1 MNSVLYKIFFV
12 IKDNLVNIL
21 RSFIS
26 SFGILFLVIFFV
38 LYLTVRDS
46 VTAYISGSL
55 LDNLASN
62 EIKILPENASAI
74 EYVKKPG
81 SSGISSGTIRRIK
94 GMAELSEVNAISR
107 LGLNLRIKAELLGKS
122 KMMFVP
128 ACGISRQIIKGKVSG
143 WKNFYNRKPVP
154 VIVPKFTLDM
164 MNNYLVMDGFPAIAE
179 KDLLGF
185 PLELKF
191 RTGKKGS
198 VERKEYAFDGQIH
211 SFTDL
216 LSFPGVILPDD
227 FLIEVAEQY
236 RRDTGRSAEFDYIV
250 AYVKVKDTDTLP
262 SVVSKLKKM
271 KLRVESQKDITEK
284 AQKTISLIDGVF
296 YAIMGV
302 FFIVSAISIFNS
314 YLTIVYIRSQKFS
327 LKRVLGFSKIRIL
340 LSFVFEAAFI
350 GSIYG
355 AAGFFAGNHLISYA
369 GEIISKWVPVLGYI
383 SFQSRGFDVLLMCV
397 GLSSAVCAASAFIP
411 AVFASNMNLFKA
423 VRK

>member
-1 MNSVLYKIFFV
+1 MNSVLYKILFV

-46 VTAYISGSL
+46 VTTYISGSL
-55 LDNLASN
+55 LDNLASD
-62 EIKILPENASAI
+62 EVKILPGNASAI

-81 SSGISSGTIRRIK
+81 SHGISSSTISQIK
-94 GMAELSEVNAISR
+94 KMTELSEVNAISR

-128 ACGISRQIIKGKVSG
+128 ACGIDRQIIKGKVAG
-143 WKNFYNRKPVP
+143 WKTFYNRKPVP
-154 VIVPKFTLDM
+154 VIIPKFTIDM
-164 MNNYLVMDGFPAIAE
+164 MNNYLVMDGYPAIAE
-179 KDLLGF
+179 KSLLGF

-198 VERKEYAFDGQIH
+198 ADRKDYPFEGQIH

-216 LSFPGVILPDD
+216 LSFPGVILPND

-236 RRDTGRSAEFDYIV
+236 RRDTGLSAEFDYIV
-250 AYVKVKDTDTLP
+250 AYVKVKDTDNLP
-262 SVVSKLKKM
+262 AVAAKLKKM
-271 KLRVESQKDITEK
+271 GLKVESQKDITEK
-284 AQKTISLIDGVF
+284 AQKTIRLIDGVF

-327 LKRVLGFSKIRIL
+327 LKRVLGFSKLRIL
-340 LSFVFEAAFI
+340 FTFVFEAAFI
-350 GSIYG
+350 GVVYG
-355 AAGFFAGNHLISYA
+355 AAGFFAGNYLVSYA
-369 GEIISKWVPVLGYI
+369 GEILSKWVPALGYI
-383 SFQSRGFDVLLMCV
+383 SFHGRGFDVLLMCI